1 VFKVRHDCI
10 GRVLFSLKI
19 YNTATTILTIDYSRE
34 RERVSERERERESRG
49 REKRGSSPENA
60 KRSIFAVF
68 SPLILYPK
76 ERKGKKKHT
85 TNTKRK
91 DAPGNFVRIS
101 STTRR
106 KRKTS
111 STKTR
116 RRRRRSSRRVWL
128 SV

>member
-34 RERVSERERERESRG
+34 RERVSERERDVNE
-49 REKRGSSPENA
+49 EKRGIFPGNA

-68 SPLILYPK
+68 SPLIPYPL
-76 ERKGKKKHT
+76 RKGKKKHT

-111 STKTR
+111 KKTPQ
-116 RRRRRSSRRVWL
+116 RRRRSSRRVWL